1 MSQWQCTVC
10 GYVYDE
16 EKGEPTTETPP
27 GTRFADL
34 PPGWTCPVCGAP
46 KDAFVRLT
54 DVNVHTGAETTVSD
68 VIVAEL
74 VRWGVTLVFGL
85 PGTSSLGIIDAIRKN
100 HDIQFIVV
108 RHEENAAMAAS
119 AYYKLTGKMAACVTI
134 AGPGATNLTTGLYDA
149 KEDRSAVL
157 SINGQVEAQY
167 TGPGGFQEIDQD
179 AFFRP
184 VTVFNNTIYDKN
196 MTLKLLTSA
205 LKHAWVHRGVAQLSV
220 PNDIQKEL
228 LDPACCPRE
237 APSPPG
243 NIIPDDSAFR
253 QAAAAVN
260 QAKKPVIIAGWGAR
274 EVPEVVLAI
283 AERIQAPVLTTF
295 RAKGIIPDEHPWLL
309 GILGNVGS
317 SHARAVARESDLLIA
332 FGVGFSKMTSVPADK
347 PLVQVD
353 LDPLKL
359 GKNPRTI
366 SLWGNCTL
374 VLPKLLTMLE
384 KKDPGSVRGEIARMK
399 QDWDNQREREADASV
414 VPIRPPYIVRVIEET
429 IPDNAVLSI
438 DVGENGWWFGR
449 NFHMKRQRFVM
460 SGYLATMG
468 FGLPGA
474 IAAKL
479 AYPDR
484 TVVCITGDGGFA
496 MAMAD
501 FITAVKYRLPVVVV
515 IFNNHQYGMIQVEQ
529 MEEGYPNFAT
539 DLINPDFAGYAE
551 QCGGAGFR
559 VKRPEELRP
568 ALVRALAIDRPVIID
583 VETDPKRFR

>member
-1 MSQWQCTVC
+1 MAQWQCTVC

-16 EKGEPTTETPP
+16 ETGEATTETPR

-34 PPGWTCPVCGAP
+34 PSGWTCPVCGAP
-46 KDAFVRLT
+46 KEAFIRLP
-54 DVNVHTGAETTVSD
+54 DENIHAGAETTVSD

-74 VRWGVTLVFGL
+74 ERWGVTLVFGL

-100 HDIQFIVV
+100 QGIRLIVV

-134 AGPGATNLTTGLYDA
+134 AGPGATNLATGLYDA

-157 SINGQVEAQY
+157 SINGQVGAQY
-167 TGPGGFQEIDQD
+167 AGPGGFQEIDQD

-184 VTVFNNTIYDKN
+184 VTVFNNTIYDKT

-205 LKHAWVHRGVAQLSV
+205 LKHALVHRGVAQISV
-220 PNDIQKEL
+220 PNDIQKEP
-228 LDPACCPRE
+228 LDPACCVRE
-237 APSPPG
+237 APAPPG
-243 NIIPDDSAFR
+243 NIIPEESVFR

-274 EVPEVVLAI
+274 EVPEIVLAI

-295 RAKGIIPDEHPWLL
+295 RAKGIIPDDHPWLL

-317 SHARAVARESDLLIA
+317 TQARTVARESDLLIT
-332 FGVGFSKMTSVPADK
+332 FGVGFSKMTAVPADK

-353 LDPLKL
+353 TDPLKL

-366 SLWGNCTL
+366 SLWGTCAL
-374 VLPKLLTMLE
+374 VLPKLLPMLE
-384 KKDPGSVRGEIARMK
+384 KKVPGNVPGEIARMK
-399 QDWDNQREREADASV
+399 REWDIRREREADAAA
-414 VPIRPPYIVRVIEET
+414 VPIRPPFIIRVIEET
-429 IPDNAVLSI
+429 IPDDAVISI

-449 NFHMKRQRFVM
+449 NFHMKRQKFVM

-479 AYPDR
+479 AYPDH

-501 FITAVKYRLPVVVV
+501 FITAVKYRLPMVVV
-515 IFNNHQYGMIQVEQ
+515 IFNNHQFGMIQVEQ

-568 ALVRALAIDRPVIID
+568 ALVRALGLELPVIID